1 VAGVAVT
8 VARMGGV
15 IRAGGVVGVAT
26 AVVGMGGV
34 IAMGRMR
41 IVARVVGVTAI
52 GSVGFVIRVVATA
65 CMFGLGV
72 VVHVGGVR
80 VRLGRSAVVLVAGV
94 VAVRLVVV
102 LVVRLGIG
110 PGVAVGSVSGVVH
123 VFPIDDESGIR
134 IMVEAPA
141 GGTRFAAIGAR
152 HRSPI
157 QLYPRGVCMKPLY
170 TPGGY
175 RRQGVAMRTTPA
187 GPRHERRGPA
197 GARQITGGP

>member
-1 VAGVAVT
+1 
-8 VARMGGV
+8 
-15 IRAGGVVGVAT
+15 VVGVAT
-26 AVVGMGGV
+26 AVAGMGV

-52 GSVGFVIRVVATA
+52 GSVGFVIRVVDLSAVIRVDFVA
-65 CMFGLGV
+65 CVVAVASAFGLGV

-80 VRLGRSAVVLVAGV
+80 VRLRRSAVVLVAGV

-102 LVVRLGIG
+102 LVVRLWIG

-157 QLYPRGVCMKPLY
+157 QLYPRGVCMKRLY

-175 RRQGVAMRTTPA
+175 RRQGVAMRPTPA

>member
-1 VAGVAVT
+1 
-8 VARMGGV
+8 M
-15 IRAGGVVGVAT
+15 
-26 AVVGMGGV
+26 GV

-41 IVARVVGVTAI
+41 IVVGVTAI
-52 GSVGFVIRVVATA
+52 GSVGFVIRVVDMSAVIRVDFVA
-65 CMFGLGV
+65 CVIAVASAFGFGV

-134 IMVEAPA
+134 IMGEAPA

-157 QLYPRGVCMKPLY
+157 RLYPRGVCMKPLY
-170 TPGGY
+170 TPCRY
-175 RRQGVAMRTTPA
+175 QRQGGAARPTPA
-187 GPRHERRGPA
+187 GPRRERRGPA

>member
-1 VAGVAVT
+1 
-8 VARMGGV
+8 
-15 IRAGGVVGVAT
+15 VVGVAT
-26 AVVGMGGV
+26 AVAGMGV

-52 GSVGFVIRVVATA
+52 GSVGFVIRVVDLSAVIRVDFVA
-65 CMFGLGV
+65 CVIAVASAFGLGV
-72 VVHVGGVR
+72 VAHVGGVR

-102 LVVRLGIG
+102 LVVRLWIG

>member
-1 VAGVAVT
+1 
-8 VARMGGV
+8 
-15 IRAGGVVGVAT
+15 VVGVAT
-26 AVVGMGGV
+26 AVAGMGV

-52 GSVGFVIRVVATA
+52 GSVGFVIRVVDLSAVIRVDFVA
-65 CMFGLGV
+65 CVVAVASAFGLGV

-102 LVVRLGIG
+102 LVVRLWIG

>member
-1 VAGVAVT
+1 
-8 VARMGGV
+8 
-15 IRAGGVVGVAT
+15 VVGVAT
-26 AVVGMGGV
+26 AVAGMGV

-52 GSVGFVIRVVATA
+52 GSVGFVIRVVDLSAVIRVDFVA
-65 CMFGLGV
+65 CVVAVASAFGLGV

-80 VRLGRSAVVLVAGV
+80 VRLRRSAVVLVAGV

-102 LVVRLGIG
+102 LVVRLWIG